1 MVRRLQM
8 VKEYGVDTERQLS
21 TLDLEWVEYVAGR
34 KVSTEEVQTLV
45 REYNEWIEQMEA
57 DDVGPEIY
65 AEAA

>member
-1 MVRRLQM
+1 M

-34 KVSTEEVQTLV
+34 KVTTEEAQQLI
-45 REYNEWIEQMEA
+45 REYNEWVEQMEA

>member
-1 MVRRLQM
+1 M

-34 KVSTEEVQTLV
+34 KVTAEEAQTLV

>member
-1 MVRRLQM
+1 M

-21 TLDLEWVEYVAGR
+21 TLDLEWVEYVVGR
-34 KVSTEEVQTLV
+34 KVTAEEAQTLV

>member
-1 MVRRLQM
+1 M

-34 KVSTEEVQTLV
+34 KVSTEEAQTLV

>member
-1 MVRRLQM
+1 M

-34 KVSTEEVQTLV
+34 KVTTEEAQQLI
-45 REYNEWIEQMEA
+45 REYNEWVEQMEA
-57 DDVGPEIY
+57 NDVGPEIY